1 MKKSIFTLA
10 TLLLVFSLSM
20 VSCKKDKKVDKGTV
34 ELNPTEKTIVYGQT
48 YEIKPVFSE
57 TGEAKNQNFHWESSN
72 EEVATVEPAD
82 IGGGGKVEAKRIGE
96 AIISYKSSDLT
107 AKSKVIVEPR
117 TTLLNGFI
125 FEKNVNKQNI
135 INRINSQIYTKDKSS
150 NDNFLVFTS
159 ENIGTLVYEF
169 KNNKLIALNI
179 ILDSSKKEEAL
190 NYIKERFNRTTNNI
204 GGVLFY
210 ENTSQTSYPIGTL
223 MGLFVDKEIN
233 GKTYAFGVKVMD
245 KSAL

>member
-117 TTLLNGFI
+117 TSTTLLNGFI

-210 ENTSQTSYPIGTL
+210 ENTSQTSYQ
-223 MGLFVDKEIN
+223 
-233 GKTYAFGVKVMD
+233 TYAFGVKVMD